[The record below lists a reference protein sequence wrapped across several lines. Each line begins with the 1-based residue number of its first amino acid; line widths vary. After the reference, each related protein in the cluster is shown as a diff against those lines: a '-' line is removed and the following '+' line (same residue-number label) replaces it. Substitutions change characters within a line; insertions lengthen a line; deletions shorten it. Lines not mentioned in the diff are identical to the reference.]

1 MTVSTEFSTT
11 EQAYL
16 GHDNPVSII
25 PYSNYS
31 ERTNWDMAA
40 TIDVIVSADLVSSV
54 ATGDDIVMKASVN
67 PTIVF
72 FNQVLIKKVLVWQI
86 HMVVGMFT
94 GIAAGEYKLR
104 VIIEDAV
111 NTNGIVI
118 ADDLLVTV
126 VDVP

>member
-1 MTVSTEFSTT
+1 MAELSSN

-16 GHDNPVSII
+16 GHDNPVSIT
-25 PYSNYS
+25 PYSDYND
-31 ERTNWDMAA
+31 RTNWDMVA

-54 ATGDDIVMKASVN
+54 ATGDDIVMKSSAN
-67 PTIVF
+67 PTIIS
-72 FNQVLIKKVLVWQI
+72 FNQVSVGGVLEWQI

-104 VIIEDAV
+104 IIIEDAV

-118 ADDLLVTV
+118 TDDLLVDV
-126 VDVP
+126 VDIP